1 MRYLGERWTIHQNQ
15 NPVQDRRHC
24 EGSGGQEMVRELCKV
39 LRTHVAQLRTHSTG
53 RPTAGTLLVFSVQL
67 KTSPIRK
74 VGERDELG
82 I

>member
-1 MRYLGERWTIHQNQ
+1 
-15 NPVQDRRHC
+15 
-24 EGSGGQEMVRELCKV
+24 MVRELCKV

-53 RPTAGTLLVFSVQL
+53 RPTAGMLLVFSVQL